1 MEQDFNHF
9 AVIEKRLLNE
19 ENHLFEKNTSLELLP
34 EFYLSRFLLTLTA
47 VPTLLVTLIAYVF
60 KFRIL
65 YLLLFFGLYYGLL
78 TVFNETHFEWISDA
92 VIRLRRLWT
101 R

>member
-9 AVIEKRLLNE
+9 AVIENRILNE
-19 ENHLFEKNTSLELLP
+19 ENHLFEKNTLLDLLP

-47 VPTLLVTLIAYVF
+47 VPTLLATIIACIF
-60 KFRIL
+60 KLRIL
-65 YLLLFFGLYYGLL
+65 YLLLFFGLYFGLL
-78 TVFNETHFEWISDA
+78 TVFNETHFEWFSDA
-92 VIRLRRLWT
+92 VVRLRRLWA